1 MPVGEGDLD
10 FAVEFDR
17 VPRASFRAYDFSRP
31 EITQALQDK
40 STSRL
45 SDSEDFQ
52 KEIKKIAKYVELKAL
67 KTVSLNEE
75 KFLARRKELDSDKE
89 DEEVI
94 EKQMVPDNEI
104 ERTFYLDEVLRITTD
119 YMDLLVG
126 KS

>member
-1 MPVGEGDLD
+1 M
-10 FAVEFDR
+10 
-17 VPRASFRAYDFSRP
+17 
-31 EITQALQDK
+31 
-40 STSRL
+40 
-45 SDSEDFQ
+45 SDSEEFQ

-75 KFLARRKELDSDKE
+75 KFLARRRELNSDKE

-104 ERTFYLDEVLRITTD
+104 ERNFYLDEVLRITTD